1 MRLKFM
7 RSTPAISR
15 SYSRANRLDGAT
27 PASRVMIHAN
37 SGVQG
42 LRKCV
47 YYVVMFVCVCEYVG
61 EGKGEGG
68 NIEY

>member
-1 MRLKFM
+1 M
-7 RSTPAISR
+7 RSTPASIR
-15 SYSRANRLDGAT
+15 LLSRANRLDGAT

-47 YYVVMFVCVCEYVG
+47 YVVMFVCLYVCEYVG